1 MNPETKTKIGLLKE
15 KGLTTRQIK
24 EVLNLTN
31 HDLYDKP
38 KKEANPEP
46 PKNTEGNRHVKVSKN
61 DIVNTLLTEQ
71 EECLRKLKSHI
82 DTPFK
87 DKWEYAEWHREAIA
101 LQLGQFNHNE
111 LTLDNKALWGW
122 LLESEKPV
130 KREMRDWVIYI
141 LHNHLEITFAQAR
154 QELAQRENAD
164 EPR

>member
-1 MNPETKTKIGLLKE
+1 MT
-15 KGLTTRQIK
+15 
-24 EVLNLTN
+24 
-31 HDLYDKP
+31 
-38 KKEANPEP
+38 
-46 PKNTEGNRHVKVSKN
+46 VKVSKN
-61 DIVNTLLTEQ
+61 DIVNQLLTQQ
-71 EECLRKLKSHI
+71 EECLLKLKSHI
-82 DTPFK
+82 DTPFR

-101 LQLGQFNHNE
+101 LQLGQFIHND

-122 LLESEKPV
+122 LLASEKPV

>member
-1 MNPETKTKIGLLKE
+1 MNPETQEKIKLLKG
-15 KGLTTRQIK
+15 KGLTIQEIK
-24 EVLNLTN
+24 GVLNLTN
-31 HDLYDKP
+31 HDLYDEP
-38 KKEANPEP
+38 KKKARPGPPE
-46 PKNTEGNRHVKVSKN
+46 NSNGNNSVKVSKN
-61 DIVNTLLTEQ
+61 DIVNTLFTEQ
-71 EECLRKLKSHI
+71 EECLKKLKSHI
-82 DTPFK
+82 DTPFR

-101 LQLGQFNHNE
+101 LQLGQFNHND

-141 LHNHLEITFAQAR
+141 LHNHLETTFAQAR